1 MESTRHPPARRTA
14 EPAPPATDAD
24 RRAQER
30 AAKEQTDAEIAERV
44 SSPPEPPTPTQEEA
58 DSYKEGEPAVP
69 PPEGEARANETA
81 AQRRER
87 EEKER
92 HEREQ
97 RDVKPD
103 DHGRAGYQTRT

>member
-1 MESTRHPPARRTA
+1 MESTRHPPARRPT

-24 RRAQER
+24 R
-30 AAKEQTDAEIAERV
+30 
-44 SSPPEPPTPTQEEA
+44 
-58 DSYKEGEPAVP
+58 YKEGEPAVP
-69 PPEGEARANETA
+69 PPEGGAARAGETA

>member
-1 MESTRHPPARRTA
+1 MESTRHPPPRRTT

-44 SSPPEPPTPTQEEA
+44 SSPPEQPTPTQEEA
-58 DSYKEGEPAVP
+58 DAYKEGEPAVP
-69 PPEGEARANETA
+69 PPEGGAARAGETA

-92 HEREQ
+92 HER
-97 RDVKPD
+97 DVKPD